1 MTSAAELLAPAQT
14 NLRLYEELRQGGRA
28 PADLVAARA
37 AYDLAARLFA
47 GQYRASG
54 KPFVAH
60 LVGVASIVARLG
72 ARGPVV
78 VAALLHAAYDQGR
91 FSGWRRALTD
101 AKRAAVRAVAGDE
114 AEQLVSRYHAHDDA
128 DRDVVLLRVANEL
141 EDLVDL
147 AGAYCA
153 KPYDEAE
160 RAAVRAKELGFPELA
175 EALARAAVDNRAAV
189 LPAGLASD
197 RRRSFLAAPATH
209 REKLE
214 LTVGRRLAGLWKKLS

>member
-14 NLRLYEELRQGGRA
+14 NLRLYEELRQAGR
-28 PADLVAARA
+28 PPDELLAARR
-37 AYDLAARLFA
+37 AYDLAAGLFA

-91 FSGWRRALTD
+91 FSGWRRAVTD
-101 AKRAAVRAVAGDE
+101 TKRAAVRAVAGDE
-114 AEQLVSRYHAHDDA
+114 AETLVSRYHVHDDA
-128 DRDVVLLRVANEL
+128 DGDVVLLELANQL

-147 AGAYCA
+147 AGAYSA
-153 KPYDEAE
+153 KPYDQAE
-160 RAAVRAKELGFPELA
+160 RASDRAKELGFPELA
-175 EALARAAVDNRAAV
+175 EALARAVADNRRAN

-197 RRRSFLAAPATH
+197 RRSSFLASPATH

-214 LTVGRRLAGLWKKLS
+214 LTIGRRLAGFWKKLS